1 MSTPQQSVSSEINNT
16 FKDIFKLSPAR
27 TESKINFLGVH
38 KIEKSI
44 RNILNKTKNK
54 AFSKIYQYSP
64 EVNKS
69 NNLPKKSIANFLNQ
83 STGSPIKKSSS
94 LANLISQLTPVAGT
108 SKENG
113 CNSSFLMKTL
123 DNSIIS
129 NTKIIDFDYHSKK
142 LKDDSF
148 STIMGINKK
157 SVSSAIEFLK
167 NI

>member
-1 MSTPQQSVSSEINNT
+1 MSTPQQSVSSEINST
-16 FKDIFKLSPAR
+16 FKEIFKFSPAR
-27 TESKINFLGVH
+27 ISSKINFIGVH

-44 RNILNKTKNK
+44 RNVLNKLMNK
-54 AFSKIYQYSP
+54 AFSKIHHYSSD
-64 EVNKS
+64 NKP
-69 NNLPKKSIANFLNQ
+69 NNPSKKIIGNYFNQ
-83 STGSPIKKSSS
+83 SSGSPIRKSSS
-94 LANLISQLTPVAGT
+94 LANLINQLTPVAGN

-113 CNSSFLMKTL
+113 CNTSFLMKTL

-129 NTKIIDFDYHSKK
+129 NTKIPEFDYKSKK
-142 LKDDSF
+142 FKDDSF